1 VLLVLAFSSAGR
13 AFSLDALIR
22 TGSLRGDGEPVPAW
36 PRYLIVVQIVLMYFT
51 AGVQKY
57 GQHWWPWGGWSAL
70 YVILQDWAV
79 ASRPFG
85 WLRDQPWYALTQLST
100 LVTMVFQWS
109 YPVVLVHYFPP
120 PGEPGRFR
128 RWFERRRMHWA
139 WIVIGAWFHVALAL
153 TMELGIFPW
162 GMLALYWAF
171 LHPEELPG
179 FLRASPAR
187 TRGTSAGSAA

>member
-1 VLLVLAFSSAGR
+1 MVLAFSSAGR
-13 AFSLDALIR
+13 AFSLDAVIR
-22 TGSLRGDGEPVPAW
+22 TGRFRGDGEPVPAW
-36 PRYLIVVQIVLMYFT
+36 PRYLIVVQVVLMYFT

-85 WLRDQPWYALTQLST
+85 WLRHQPWYALTQLST

-109 YPVVLVHYFPP
+109 YPIVLVHYLPP

-128 RWFERRRMHWA
+128 RAFERWRLHRA
-139 WIVIGAWFHVALAL
+139 WIAIGAWFHVALAL

-171 LHPEELPG
+171 LHPAELPAM
-179 FLRASPAR
+179 LRASPGR
-187 TRGTSAGSAA
+187 TPGTST